1 MALSVHAQKSLDKRG
16 HLNGGGRGIRTP
28 VSFSAKTVF
37 KAACFNRS
45 HMPACLIHCT
55 EISMKIMRGRMEVV
69 VRKLSE
75 MSGFDMDHIVLI
87 LENSLGH
94 QEF

>member
-1 MALSVHAQKSLDKRG
+1 MAEGEGFESPLAFRLKRFSGPYVSTAQ
-16 HLNGGGRGIRTP
+16 
-28 VSFSAKTVF
+28 
-37 KAACFNRS
+37 